1 MELFPFLMPR
11 LLRNL
16 FQGHFV
22 SCASFYTKYARQ
34 HTGTEDFLFFLFC
47 QDEKLSSPRKR
58 IWRSIIYI
66 SCISTKKLEKI
77 FSIQLATWREKK
89 RHSLKMKTFRLKVSR
104 FFPRLGPFRAI
115 ALRIPTCYIYRFTRD
130 RRPTYTNWF
139 FFFFGVW
146 WPIINLSFQ
155 NSSKILGK
163 NYPFCKRNSQCRKT

>member
-1 MELFPFLMPR
+1 MELFPFLIPR
-11 LLRNL
+11 LLRNF

-34 HTGTEDFLFFLFC
+34 HTRTEDFLFFLFC

-58 IWRSIIYI
+58 IWRSTIYI

-130 RRPTYTNWF
+130 GEAHMHKLIFFSSLVTYH
-139 FFFFGVW
+139 
-146 WPIINLSFQ
+146 
-155 NSSKILGK
+155 
-163 NYPFCKRNSQCRKT
+163 

>member
-1 MELFPFLMPR
+1 MELFPFLIPR
-11 LLRNL
+11 LPRNL

-34 HTGTEDFLFFLFC
+34 HTRTEDFLFFLFC

-58 IWRSIIYI
+58 IWWPTIYI
-66 SCISTKKLEKI
+66 SCISSEKLEKI

-130 RRPTYTNWF
+130 REAHIHKLIF
-139 FFFFGVW
+139 FFEFGD
-146 WPIINLSFQ
+146 LSLTCLF
-155 NSSKILGK
+155 KIRAK
-163 NYPFCKRNSQCRKT
+163 